1 MQAKRTGFD
10 QRWLRTHCVLRSS
23 GSAHVTQIASQI
35 CVAHC
40 SLTVS
45 QIVQFAALGI
55 AEVIVRRASPAGL
68 CKCSAEHR
76 SERRSPLPAVSPSRI
91 AHCGLSQRG

>member
-10 QRWLRTHCVLRSS
+10 QRWLRTRCVLRSS
-23 GSAHVTQIASQI
+23 GSDHVTQIASQI
-35 CVAHC
+35 CAACC

-45 QIVQFAALGI
+45 QIVQLAALGI

-68 CKCSAEHR
+68 KKYTVEHR
-76 SERRSPLPAVSPSRI
+76 SGCASPLLAVSPSRV
-91 AHCGLSQRG
+91 AHMA